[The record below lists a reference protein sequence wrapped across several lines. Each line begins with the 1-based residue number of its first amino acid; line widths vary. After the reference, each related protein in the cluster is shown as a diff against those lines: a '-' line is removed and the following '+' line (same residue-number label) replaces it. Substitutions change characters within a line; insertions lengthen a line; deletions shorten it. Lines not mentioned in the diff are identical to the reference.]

1 MSFKNVIIFFVLFG
15 FIIPVSA
22 VQQPSNSSVQAAGSQ
37 AKLASTVENAQIKQL
52 APDDARLLQDDIKRM
67 RTLVQQMQTNL
78 AFVDTSQSPLKHQF
92 ELDIEMW
99 NVLISDMERRAQA
112 KSR

>member
-1 MSFKNVIIFFVLFG
+1 
-15 FIIPVSA
+15 
-22 VQQPSNSSVQAAGSQ
+22 
-37 AKLASTVENAQIKQL
+37 
-52 APDDARLLQDDIKRM
+52 
-67 RTLVQQMQTNL
+67 MQTNL

-99 NVLISDMERRAQA
+99 KVLISDMERRAQA

>member
-1 MSFKNVIIFFVLFG
+1 MLFRSTTAL
-15 FIIPVSA
+15 ITLLSA
-22 VQQPSNSSVQAAGSQ
+22 ALLGPMQQPSNSSVQAAGSQ
-37 AKLASTVENAQIKQL
+37 AKLANAAENAQIKQL
-52 APDDARLLQDDIKRM
+52 ASDDPRLLQDDIKRM

-112 KSR
+112 KPR